1 MGMQTLAAALEREHR
16 EIDAGIESF
25 TSGSRAGDALSLSG
39 AIQALRRHIYLE
51 EEFLFPSLRTGAPA
65 PALAAAVPV
74 MLREHG
80 QMWDVLDLLE
90 REIVTASRGETALT
104 LCRQLMDMLSPH
116 HLKEEEI
123 LYAAADDLLTR
134 AAEVR
139 LRGFLA
145 YARLPGGWSSEMAQH
160 SNSHSQASTARLFNT
175 RDC

>member
-1 MGMQTLAAALEREHR
+1 MGMQTLASALEREHR
-16 EIDAGIESF
+16 EIDAGIDSF

-51 EEFLFPSLRTGAPA
+51 EEFLFPSLRQGPR
-65 PALAAAVPV
+65 ALSAAVLV

-80 QMWDVLDLLE
+80 EMWDVLDLLE

-104 LCRQLMDMLSPH
+104 LCRQLVDMLAPH
-116 HLKEEEI
+116 HVKEEEI

-134 AAEVR
+134 PAEVR

-145 YARLPGGWSSEMAQH
+145 YARLPEGWSCEMAQ
-160 SNSHSQASTARLFNT
+160 NSHAHASTVRLFNT

>member
-1 MGMQTLAAALEREHR
+1 MGMQTLASALEREHR

-25 TSGSRAGDALSLSG
+25 TSGSCAGDALSLSG

-51 EEFLFPSLRTGAPA
+51 EEFLFPPLRQGAPA
-65 PALAAAVPV
+65 LSAAMPV

-80 QMWDVLDLLE
+80 KMWDVLDLLE

-104 LCRQLMDMLSPH
+104 LCRQLVAMLAPH
-116 HLKEEEI
+116 HVKEEEI

-134 AAEVR
+134 PAEVR

-145 YARLPGGWSSEMAQH
+145 YARLPAGWSCEMAQT
-160 SNSHSQASTARLFNT
+160 SHSHTSTGRLFNT

>member
-1 MGMQTLAAALEREHR
+1 MGIQTLASALEREHR
-16 EIDAGIESF
+16 EIDAGIEAF

-51 EEFLFPSLRTGAPA
+51 EEFLFPPLREDA
-65 PALAAAVPV
+65 PALSAAVQV

-80 QMWDVLDLLE
+80 QMWDVLDPLE

-104 LCRQLMDMLSPH
+104 LCRQLVDMLSPH

-134 AAEVR
+134 PAEVR

-145 YARLPGGWSSEMAQH
+145 YARLPEGWSCEMAK
-160 SNSHSQASTARLFNT
+160 NSHSHASAVRLFNS

>member
-1 MGMQTLAAALEREHR
+1 MTRAALEREHR

-51 EEFLFPSLRTGAPA
+51 EEFLFPSLREGAQP
-65 PALAAAVPV
+65 LSAAVPV

-80 QMWDVLDLLE
+80 QVWDVLDLLE

-104 LCRQLMDMLSPH
+104 LCRQLMGMLSPH
-116 HLKEEEI
+116 HLKEEEV
-123 LYAAADDLLTR
+123 LYAAADELLTR
-134 AAEVR
+134 PAEVR

-145 YARLPGGWSSEMAQH
+145 YARLPAGWACEMAQQ
-160 SNSHSQASTARLFNT
+160 SHSHPHASAVRLFHS